1 MDSQRQQK
9 FGKLIQKEIGEIFQ
23 QDLQHVLVGN
33 FITITHVRV
42 SPDLG
47 VASVYIS
54 MLNAKKPEEVLELI
68 KDQGKTV
75 RHELGRR
82 IRNQARIIPELRFF
96 IDNTAE
102 EAEKMDKL
110 LASLNIPK
118 ESK

>member
-1 MDSQRQQK
+1 
-9 FGKLIQKEIGEIFQ
+9 
-23 QDLQHVLVGN
+23 
-33 FITITHVRV
+33 VRV

-47 VASVYIS
+47 VASVYLS
-54 MLNAKKPEEVLELI
+54 LLNAKKPEDLLE
-68 KDQGKTV
+68 QV
-75 RHELGRR
+75 RDLGSTIRHHLGRR

-102 EAEKMDKL
+102 EAEKMEKL